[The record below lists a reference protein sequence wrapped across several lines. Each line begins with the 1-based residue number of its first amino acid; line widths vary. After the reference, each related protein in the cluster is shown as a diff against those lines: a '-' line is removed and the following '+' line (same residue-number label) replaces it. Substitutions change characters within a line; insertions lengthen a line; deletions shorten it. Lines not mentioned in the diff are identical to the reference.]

1 MIKVTI
7 ITVCYNEK
15 DELKKTIES
24 VCEQTYPNI
33 EYLVIDGASIDGT
46 IDLLQKYYKSDQL
59 VFYSEKDYGIYNA
72 MNRGIARAGGDYV
85 YFINCGDIFYNEH
98 VIDDVVSHINN
109 NLGAIYYGK
118 VCLVYPDSLKTI
130 HDFEKIEGTLHEKIL
145 NGCMPC
151 HQAIF
156 APRKLLQDHYFR
168 EQFKIRADYEWWMYS
183 ISKGV
188 ECISIPVTISYYDV
202 TGVSGRIKYNY
213 LFQEEENKIIDEY
226 KYIFTREETSIWQEK
241 IKQDK
246 KKEWL
251 KYTHMFQ
258 LMNQWLVLKQK
269 GKSIGAFLS
278 QKSYQNIAIY
288 GMGHMGFRLLDEIK
302 DYGIKVKYA
311 VDQNANNLSTE
322 LKVIFPDEVL
332 EEVDVMIVT
341 AITSYNE
348 IEKYLKKKVRF
359 PIISLED
366 IIYEMD

>member
-1 MIKVTI
+1 M
-7 ITVCYNEK
+7 
-15 DELKKTIES
+15 
-24 VCEQTYPNI
+24 
-33 EYLVIDGASIDGT
+33 
-46 IDLLQKYYKSDQL
+46 
-59 VFYSEKDYGIYNA
+59 
-72 MNRGIARAGGDYV
+72 
-85 YFINCGDIFYNEH
+85 
-98 VIDDVVSHINN
+98 
-109 NLGAIYYGK
+109 
-118 VCLVYPDSLKTI
+118 
-130 HDFEKIEGTLHEKIL
+130 
-145 NGCMPC
+145 
-151 HQAIF
+151 
-156 APRKLLQDHYFR
+156 
-168 EQFKIRADYEWWMYS
+168 
-183 ISKGV
+183 
-188 ECISIPVTISYYDV
+188 
-202 TGVSGRIKYNY
+202 
-213 LFQEEENKIIDEY
+213 FQEEENKIIDEY